1 MFKKTKKGVV
11 RDFIKVN
18 LPDENEN
25 IFIIE
30 ENGLSIFDVVQN
42 IRNNEVIKD
51 LHIISFRISKKDLST
66 LEDFD
71 FDFKTKLLLSDSI
84 PSMVVGTYNYLLD
97 NKKFDVEYKNIHEKS
112 TFVKTENNYYFITSS
127 GNFNPDGKIE
137 FISIF
142 NSKEVYNLLM
152 PEIWKKEKEE
162 VMEA

>member
-1 MFKKTKKGVV
+1 MFKKTKKGIV
-11 RDFIKVN
+11 RDFIKVD
-18 LPDENEN
+18 LPDKNKN

-42 IRNNEVIKD
+42 IKNNEVIKD
-51 LHIISFRISKKDLST
+51 LHITSFRISKKDLAT
-66 LEDFD
+66 IEDFD
-71 FDFKTKLLLSDSI
+71 FDFKVKLLLSDSI

-97 NKKFDVEYKNIHEKS
+97 NEKFVVDYKNIHEKS
-112 TFVKTENNYYFITSS
+112 TFVKTENNHYFITSS

-152 PEIWKKEKEE
+152 PKIWKKEKEGVKE
-162 VMEA
+162 E